1 MSTFNSFDGQS
12 LFDVCLNTYGTL
24 DYLYKLLQDSNV
36 SSIDAPVQTQQQFTW
51 DSTLIF
57 DQAIYKTT
65 TLSNQIFA
73 TAARNN
79 LNTYYLV
86 VGEPGANVPS
96 IPYTPPNNYNQP
108 MQYQKSYSTSYTATA
123 DGEKTISLPQLA
135 GKDILQIE
143 KEIKPLKATDFTW
156 NKTTAVLVLGDD
168 FTMYANETLYILATE
183 IVTI

>member
-12 LFDVCLNTYGTL
+12 LFDVCLNTYGSL

-36 SSIDAPVQTQQQFTW
+36 ASINEPVKSNQQFNW
-51 DSTLIF
+51 DSTLII
-57 DQAIYKTT
+57 DQAIYRTT
-65 TLSNQIFA
+65 TLTGKIFA
-73 TAARNN
+73 TAASNN
-79 LNTYYLV
+79 LNTYYLII
-86 VGEPGANVPS
+86 GESVPVSPS

-108 MQYQKSYSTSYTATA
+108 MQYQKSYSTSYTALT
-123 DGEKTISLPQLA
+123 DGEKIISLPQLA

-156 NKTTAVLVLGDD
+156 NKTTAVLTLNDE
-168 FTMYANETLYILATE
+168 FAMYTGETLYILATE